1 MCSSLYGYYVQYII
15 HISLSWALV
24 GFFFPVRGNKNLIGL
39 LIFRQYKFYTII
51 SKCLVCT
58 MLWYTLVMKARKMV
72 WIGYR
77 SNVKEQDVVVFAF
90 GLKKSSYEI
99 TRRRTEINFTIL
111 RKQVDIYLIKYSLS
125 YISLNIENIK
135 TTIKTTTLN
144 LYYEEKKSHRSTA

>member
-1 MCSSLYGYYVQYII
+1 MDAKKKKNNLNIIFKCVLVYTDIMFSILYIFRSHG
-15 HISLSWALV
+15 HLLD
-24 GFFFPVRGNKNLIGL
+24 FFFPVRGNKNLIGL
-39 LIFRQYKFYTII
+39 LIFRQYKFYTIF

-77 SNVKEQDVVVFAF
+77 SNVKEQDDVVFAF

-111 RKQVDIYLIKYSLS
+111 RK
-125 YISLNIENIK
+125 
-135 TTIKTTTLN
+135 
-144 LYYEEKKSHRSTA
+144 